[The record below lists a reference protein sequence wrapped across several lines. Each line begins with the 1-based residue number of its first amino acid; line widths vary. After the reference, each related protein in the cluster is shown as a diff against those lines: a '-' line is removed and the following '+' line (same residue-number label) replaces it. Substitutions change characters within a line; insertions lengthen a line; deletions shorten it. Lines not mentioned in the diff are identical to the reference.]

1 MKRILL
7 LALAALLLAAGSAL
21 AAEKTVVNGIDGGGF
36 PPYAYVDKD
45 GKTVGFDVE
54 AMNWIGKKMG
64 FAVKHQPIEW
74 DAIIPALTAK
84 KIDCIASGMS
94 ATAERAKIVD
104 FTIPYYTVTQV
115 LLVKADNKLTLD
127 QMLHSGKKIGSQRG
141 TVTNK
146 LLKDL
151 AAKPGY
157 KFEVVEYDSTD
168 LSMQD
173 MPTGR
178 IEGSGMDSTIAKDML
193 KKPGFKVCGTF
204 QAPPEDYAYA
214 VRKGDKE
221 LLTTLNKGLK
231 LLMADPYWK
240 QLKKKYDVD

>member
-7 LALAALLLAAGSAL
+7 LALAVFLLAAGGAP
-21 AAEKTVVNGIDGGGF
+21 AADKVVVNGIDGGGF

-54 AMNWIGKKMG
+54 ALEWIGRKMG
-64 FAVKHQPIEW
+64 FKVKHQPIEW
-74 DAIIPALTAK
+74 DAIIPALNAK

-94 ATAERAKIVD
+94 ATEERAKIVA

-115 LLVKADNKLTLD
+115 LLVKADNNLTLD
-127 QMLHSGKKIGSQRG
+127 AMLKSGKKLGVQRG

-151 AAKPGY
+151 AANPAY
-157 KFEVVEYDSTD
+157 TFEVVEYDSTD
-168 LSMQD
+168 LSMAD
-173 MPTGR
+173 LPTGR

-193 KKPGFKVCGTF
+193 KKPGFKLAGTF
-204 QAPPEDYAYA
+204 DAKPEDYAYA
-214 VRKGDKE
+214 VRKDDAA
-221 LLTTLNKGLK
+221 LLETLNKGLK
-231 LLMADPYWK
+231 LLMADPHWK
-240 QLKKKYDVD
+240 ELKKKYDVD

>member
-7 LALAALLLAAGSAL
+7 LSLAVFLLAAGSAL
-21 AAEKTVVNGIDGGGF
+21 AADKVIVNGIDGGGF

-54 AMNWIGKKMG
+54 AIEWIGKKMG
-64 FAVKHQPIEW
+64 FKVKHQPIEW

-115 LLVKADNKLTLD
+115 LVVKADNTLTLD
-127 QMLHSGKKIGSQRG
+127 QMLKSGKKIGSQRG

-157 KFEVVEYDSTD
+157 KFEVIEYDNTD

-178 IEGSGMDSTIAKDML
+178 IDGSGMDSTIAKDML

-204 QAPPEDYAYA
+204 DAKPEDYAYA
-214 VRKGDKE
+214 VRKGDKQ
-221 LLTTLNKGLK
+221 LLESLNKGLK
-231 LLMADPYWK
+231 MLMADPFWK
-240 QLKKKYDVD
+240 ELKKKYDVE

>member
-7 LALAALLLAAGSAL
+7 LALAVLLLAAGSAL

-64 FAVKHQPIEW
+64 FKVKHQPIEW

-115 LLVKADNKLTLD
+115 LLVKADNNLTLD

-178 IEGSGMDSTIAKDML
+178 IEGSGMDSTIAKDMMR
-193 KKPGFKVCGTF
+193 KPGFKIAGTF

-214 VRKGDKE
+214 VRKGDKA
-221 LLTTLNKGLK
+221 LLETLNKGLK

-240 QLKKKYDVD
+240 QLKKKYDVE